1 LTGRRI
7 FIGSSAE
14 AIGLAQKVATA
25 IEDAAMTPVVW
36 DAGAFRAGS
45 TLLERIEDFAEEFEG
60 AILLFTPDVYSERG
74 GRAFCEPVANIMFE
88 YGYLSARL
96 TRGRVV
102 ICRFEDAD
110 VPSDLR
116 GVKVIDAGTIGYRAA
131 EKRGTDYETPDLP
144 AQLNQELNLWLGGL
158 PRLANCVSPVIQL
171 HGYSG
176 TWRIDT
182 RFEFWRGMPVVEPD
196 EVFWFGFTSLFI
208 PPDGQRGKGIMY
220 GSAHVR
226 WADYR
231 SQYDVVNEVRE
242 ATVNRHGV
250 LTLRVLVVRRQLVE
264 EHGKLPDER
273 LHRDLPAKE
282 FEVVLE
288 PASDGLKELRG
299 GHRFTRGAEIYQAA
313 VEQYIR
319 VEL

>member
-1 LTGRRI
+1 LTERRI

-131 EKRGTDYETPDLP
+131 EKRGTDYETPT
-144 AQLNQELNLWLGGL
+144 
-158 PRLANCVSPVIQL
+158 C
-171 HGYSG
+171 
-176 TWRIDT
+176 
-182 RFEFWRGMPVVEPD
+182 
-196 EVFWFGFTSLFI
+196 
-208 PPDGQRGKGIMY
+208 
-220 GSAHVR
+220 
-226 WADYR
+226 
-231 SQYDVVNEVRE
+231 
-242 ATVNRHGV
+242 RHN
-250 LTLRVLVVRRQLVE
+250 
-264 EHGKLPDER
+264 
-273 LHRDLPAKE
+273 
-282 FEVVLE
+282 
-288 PASDGLKELRG
+288 
-299 GHRFTRGAEIYQAA
+299 
-313 VEQYIR
+313 
-319 VEL
+319 